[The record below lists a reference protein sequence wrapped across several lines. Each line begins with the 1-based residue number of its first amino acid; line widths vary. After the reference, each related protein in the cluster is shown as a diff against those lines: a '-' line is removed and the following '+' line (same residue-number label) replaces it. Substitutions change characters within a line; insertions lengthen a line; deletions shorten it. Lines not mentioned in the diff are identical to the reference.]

1 MFLHKLAF
9 ELRTRDSAALRIRNS
24 EQSTHR
30 TMATERRA
38 ILETVGPSHYVV
50 HFDEDDCIARI
61 PRKSMVRPSMPS
73 VGDTCSVEWSDG
85 VEYTATVLAM
95 GKSLFC
101 R

>member
-73 VGDTCSVEWSDG
+73 VGDTCSVKWSDG